1 MAMHTFR
8 DQAEKSTV
16 RLGDV
21 HADKIRFLAGET
33 VELHKALPDMKAMK
47 VNFNS
52 PKPLTPQGQPQGST
66 WPPRQYRK
74 GPRAAM
80 TGM

>member
-1 MAMHTFR
+1 MHTFR

-33 VELHKALPDMKAMK
+33 VELL
-47 VNFNS
+47 
-52 PKPLTPQGQPQGST
+52 QQ
-66 WPPRQYRK
+66 
-74 GPRAAM
+74 
-80 TGM
+80 